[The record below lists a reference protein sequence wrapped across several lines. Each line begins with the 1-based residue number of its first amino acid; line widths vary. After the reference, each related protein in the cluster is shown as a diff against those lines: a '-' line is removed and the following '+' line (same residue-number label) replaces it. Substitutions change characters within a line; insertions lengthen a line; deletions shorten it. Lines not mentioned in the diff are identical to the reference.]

1 MKKTY
6 NVDIGKANEI
16 ACESISIQ
24 KNIQE
29 LKNQITIL
37 EKKENSITSQIKKM
51 FPNTFWTCEIDHN
64 WHYPLHYRIA
74 EVSCYPD
81 GIYIRTKDI
90 RKKKPFNGWTGEN
103 YISFDEFVKIGLYGS
118 YDEALDG
125 YKHRICPKCGGHMGT
140 SHYPWCSECMSAYSK
155 YLNDN
160 TKRYYNADDKGIFEV
175 QPDIDPA
182 LTMNFKSGY
191 NGNYF
196 KIRVLAT
203 GEIIETRNLWSIG
216 CGENNDNYPLI
227 EFVEEE

>member
-1 MKKTY
+1 
-6 NVDIGKANEI
+6 
-16 ACESISIQ
+16 
-24 KNIQE
+24 
-29 LKNQITIL
+29 
-37 EKKENSITSQIKKM
+37 
-51 FPNTFWTCEIDHN
+51 
-64 WHYPLHYRIA
+64 
-74 EVSCYPD
+74 
-81 GIYIRTKDI
+81 
-90 RKKKPFNGWTGEN
+90 
-103 YISFDEFVKIGLYGS
+103 
-118 YDEALDG
+118 
-125 YKHRICPKCGGHMGT
+125 
-140 SHYPWCSECMSAYSK
+140 MSAYSK

-216 CGENNDNYPLI
+216 CRENNDNYPLI